1 MDKPLTINVAGLNYK
16 VVVTEYFKAS
26 DDDRNLWGYCDYGDL
41 TIYIRKSLSEE
52 RKQQTLIHELTHAV
66 FSETGFTEQDEE
78 TVTRLSSVLYQV
90 LKQNPHIFT
99 FQS

>member
-1 MDKPLTINVAGLNYK
+1 M
-16 VVVTEYFKAS
+16 
-26 DDDRNLWGYCDYGDL
+26 
-41 TIYIRKSLSEE
+41 SEE